1 MIHER
6 LQRDIISEDSLRRY
20 ASTVTSCRM
29 CSRGV
34 QLGQEE
40 TRLRSAGVTDDETRQ
55 WEAVSDQ
62 FLFMQLASASYYN
75 CSGWTNPSVLL
86 RLLQESLQ
94 VFITFLFLIAC
105 FPPFCNG
112 LSVED

>member
-1 MIHER
+1 MVHER
-6 LQRDIISEDSLRRY
+6 LQRDIISEDSLRRH

-40 TRLRSAGVTDDETRQ
+40 TRLRSAGVTNDETRQ
-55 WEAVSDQ
+55 WETISDQ
-62 FLFMQLASASYYN
+62 FLFMELACASYYN
-75 CSGWTNPSVLL
+75 CSRWTNPSIFL

-94 VFITFLFLIAC
+94 VFITFLILIAC
-105 FPPFCNG
+105 FPPFRNG
-112 LSVED
+112 LSMED